1 MSKCKHDF
9 APAGQGMSVTV
20 RDNNVDQ
27 ALRALK
33 KKVQRGGVFGEIK
46 AKKHF
51 IPGTKVRRAA
61 EAKAR
66 GRAFKLEVKKLQKEG
81 LTKEEAK
88 VEARLTHSPR

>member
-1 MSKCKHDF
+1 MSRSKHDF
-9 APAGQGMSVTV
+9 AAAGQGMSVTV
-20 RDNNVDQ
+20 RGDNIDQ

-46 AKKHF
+46 AKQHF
-51 IPGTKVRRAA
+51 VPGTKVRRAA

-66 GRAFKLEVKKLQKEG
+66 GRAFKLAVKELQKEG

-88 VEARLTHSPR
+88 IEARLKFSPR